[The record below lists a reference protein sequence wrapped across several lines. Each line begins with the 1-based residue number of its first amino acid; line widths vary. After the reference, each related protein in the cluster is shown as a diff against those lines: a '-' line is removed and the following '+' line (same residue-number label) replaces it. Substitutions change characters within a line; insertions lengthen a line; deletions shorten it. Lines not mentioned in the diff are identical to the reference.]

1 MFAVLSITAPVYL
14 LIALGY
20 LCVSRG
26 LFARA
31 DMRLFGKYVLYIALP
46 ALIFSALS
54 QRSLGEIL
62 NPVFIAAYA
71 GGSLATLVVGFLWAR
86 RVGGKPVSAAA
97 VMAMGVACSNS
108 GFVGLPLITQ
118 VFGPNVAGLNLALA
132 VLVENTLLVP
142 VAMALADSGLDDAAA
157 GGRRG
162 ARWRAALSQ
171 SLASLARNPLVWSVV
186 AGLAYSLLGLHL
198 PAPIERGV
206 GMLATSCSALALFV
220 IGGTLVGFGLRGAWR
235 DVSAIA
241 VGKLLVHP
249 LAVMALVMVLPPMQR
264 ELQMAVIMTSAVPMM
279 SIYPI
284 LAQKHGQDGMAA
296 SALLGTTIASFFTLT
311 ALLWVLQPPA

>member
-1 MFAVLSITAPVYL
+1 MFAVLSVTAPVYL

-46 ALIFSALS
+46 ALIFNALA
-54 QRSLGEIL
+54 QRSVGEIL

-71 GGSLATLVVGFLWAR
+71 GGSLATLVLGFLWAR
-86 RVGGKPVSAAA
+86 RAGGKPVSAAA

-132 VLVENTLLVP
+132 VVVENTLLIP
-142 VAMALADSGLDDAAA
+142 VAMALADSGLGEAT
-157 GGRRG
+157 GGSR
-162 ARWRAALSQ
+162 AVRWRAALAQ
-171 SLASLARNPLVWSVV
+171 SLQSLARNPLVWSVV
-186 AGLAYSLLGLHL
+186 AGLAFSLLDLHL
-198 PAPIERGV
+198 PAPVARGV
-206 GMLATSCSALALFV
+206 GMVATSCSALALFV

-311 ALLWVLQPPA
+311 ALLWVLQPPV

>member
-1 MFAVLSITAPVYL
+1 MLAVLSVTAPVYL

-46 ALIFSALS
+46 ALIFNALS

-71 GGSLATLVVGFLWAR
+71 GGSLATLALGFLWAR
-86 RVGGKPVSAAA
+86 RVGGKPVTASA
-97 VMAMGVACSNS
+97 VVAMGVACSNS
-108 GFVGLPLITQ
+108 GFVGLPLVTQ
-118 VFGPNVAGLNLALA
+118 VFGANVAGLNLALA
-132 VLVENTLLVP
+132 VIVENALLIP
-142 VAMALADSGLDDAAA
+142 VAMALADSGLGEAT
-157 GGRRG
+157 GGSR
-162 ARWRAALSQ
+162 ALRWRAAFVQ
-171 SLASLARNPLVWSVV
+171 SLQSLARNPLVWSVV
-186 AGLAYSLLGLHL
+186 AGLLFSLLGLRL
-198 PAPIERGV
+198 PAPIARGV

-249 LAVMALVMVLPPMQR
+249 LAVMVLVMVLPAMQR
-264 ELQMAVIMTSAVPMM
+264 ELQVAVIMTSAVPMM

-311 ALLWVLQPPA
+311 ALLWVLQPPV

>member
-1 MFAVLSITAPVYL
+1 MLAVLSVTAPVYL

-46 ALIFSALS
+46 ALIFNALA

-71 GGSLATLVVGFLWAR
+71 GGSLATLALGFLWAR
-86 RVGGKPVSAAA
+86 RVSGKPISAAA

-118 VFGPNVAGLNLALA
+118 VFGPHVAGLNLALA
-132 VLVENTLLVP
+132 VVVENTLLIP
-142 VAMALADSGLDDAAA
+142 VAMALADSGLGEAAA
-157 GGRRG
+157 GGTRG
-162 ARWRAALSQ
+162 ARWRAALAQ
-171 SLASLARNPLVWSVV
+171 SLRSLVRNPLVWSVV
-186 AGLAYSLLGLHL
+186 AGLVFSLLGLHL
-198 PAPIERGV
+198 PAPIARGV
-206 GMLATSCSALALFV
+206 GMVATSCSALALFV

-264 ELQMAVIMTSAVPMM
+264 ELQIAVIMTSAVPMM

-311 ALLWVLQPPA
+311 ALLWVLQPGA